1 MNEPAMIPAEI
12 HHPEL
17 NVEREEITVVN
28 RCPVANRD
36 AAPAESAPAAMI
48 SDSAP
53 NSSCR
58 SAQPEV

>member
-1 MNEPAMIPAEI
+1 MNGPAMIPAEI

-17 NVEREEITVVN
+17 SVEREEITVVN
-28 RCPVANRD
+28 WCPAANRD

-53 NSSCR
+53 NGRYR